1 MLLGKVPERIQVVDE
16 QACALPGSPAA
27 WHQVAISCFEHP
39 DHGAVPILDL
49 PRLFSGALAAP
60 ARATSDPET
69 GLRPERVAATPALI
83 EGAEWQIDALSHGA
97 ALPVGDT

>member
-1 MLLGKVPERIQVVDE
+1 LGKVPERIQVADE

-27 WHQVAISCFEHP
+27 WHQVAIACFEHP

-49 PRLFSGALAAP
+49 PRLFSGALAAHAWP
-60 ARATSDPET
+60 TYDSDSRP
-69 GLRPERVAATPALI
+69 RPERGARTPGLI
-83 EGAEWQIDALSHGA
+83 EGAGWQIDALGQGA